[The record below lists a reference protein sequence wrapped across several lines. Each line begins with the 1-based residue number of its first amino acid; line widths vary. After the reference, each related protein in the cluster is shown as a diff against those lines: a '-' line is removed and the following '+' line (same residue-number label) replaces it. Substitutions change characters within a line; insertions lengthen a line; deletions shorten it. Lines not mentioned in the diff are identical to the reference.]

1 MKTPKFSKRT
11 KGGFTLIELMVAMA
25 ITAVIVTVLVSIT
38 GIALDA
44 WQRGRAEIRAARQA
58 KSMLDTMA
66 KDFES
71 FVSRRG
77 NKFEWLYAKVADDKP
92 GPSSNQSTNAASL
105 IFFTAATDR
114 YNGQIGKTDDLGG
127 DVSCVAYSLE
137 YQDPITGKE
146 DKADSDVSTFV
157 VYRLLVDPKETFDKL
172 LGQTDLDSK
181 FTPFKTKLKEP
192 ENFVC
197 ENVFQFTLTFHV
209 DVTQTSSGGT
219 TTTVP
224 VRVTLGD
231 NGAGKEFHV
240 TGSGL
245 DPEGKISAGKLK
257 PQVTDDELKA
267 GRLTGVE
274 IGITVLSDAAVIRL
288 GSAKLD
294 EKVRQK
300 ILNQESFQYSR
311 MVELPGM

>member
-1 MKTPKFSKRT
+1 MKTPKISKRT
-11 KGGFTLIELMVAMA
+11 GGFTLIELMVAMA

-77 NKFEWLYAKVADDKP
+77 NKFEWLYAKVQDDLP

-114 YNGQIGKTDDLGG
+114 YNGQIGGKDDLGG

-137 YQDPITGKE
+137 YQDPIAGEEKKGTSS
-146 DKADSDVSTFV
+146 DSNTFV
-157 VYRLLVDPKETFDKL
+157 FYRKLVDPKLTFEKL
-172 LGQTDLDSK
+172 LGQENLETSFSQYKNGIKD
-181 FTPFKTKLKEP
+181 P
-192 ENFVC
+192 ENFIC
-197 ENVFQFTLTFHV
+197 ENIYQFTLTFHV

-219 TTTVP
+219 STTVP
-224 VRVTLGD
+224 VRVTLGEK
-231 NGAGKEFHV
+231 GAGKELHMKG
-240 TGSGL
+240 TGI
-245 DPEGKISAGKLK
+245 DAEKISTGKLK
-257 PQVTDDELKA
+257 PQVSDEELKA

-294 EKVRQK
+294 EKVRKK

-311 MVELPGM
+311 MVEMPGM